1 LLRWHS
7 LVKLENISDEF
18 CKVFRDSKHPDWDL
32 TFKGNDS
39 AAGLTS
45 SGAASNSAASS
56 DGAGIEKSCS
66 SQVRKHSDVE
76 EVSRMLSTQLMIEP
90 TLAQRHLNQSLNAFH
105 YFCSMNNVN
114 GFIPFL
120 MEMLPLMRKLS
131 LPLLSK
137 IPIPNKLEIASPHL
151 LTGVARVFNLEIAA
165 FDVEKKDQV
174 ILAILRV
181 RRCVW
186 RSLYPPLPSTR

>member
-1 LLRWHS
+1 
-7 LVKLENISDEF
+7 
-18 CKVFRDSKHPDWDL
+18 
-32 TFKGNDS
+32 
-39 AAGLTS
+39 
-45 SGAASNSAASS
+45 
-56 DGAGIEKSCS
+56 
-66 SQVRKHSDVE
+66 
-76 EVSRMLSTQLMIEP
+76 MLSTQLMIEP